1 MDLTVLIVAVLLIV
15 ALAYAVRS
23 KFSRDEE
30 QFSRTYR
37 PPELDDWDDED
48 DSDEDALVFS
58 GLAAF
63 DSDPFPLG
71 RGSYRLRFWFP
82 EEVLVKVELFT
93 ADGADHEVLALRLGE
108 GEETFDID
116 SPGDYL
122 LVVEP
127 AEAEAAWELE
137 ITPLGLPSQRPHP

>member
-1 MDLTVLIVAVLLIV
+1 MDLTVLIVAVLLI
-15 ALAYAVRS
+15 ASLAYAVRNKLNRES
-23 KFSRDEE
+23 E

-37 PPELDDWDDED
+37 PPEIDDWDDEDD

-58 GLAAF
+58 GIAAF

-82 EEVLVKVELFT
+82 EEILVKVELFT

-116 SPGDYL
+116 APGDYV

-127 AEAEAAWELE
+127 AEVEAAWELE
-137 ITPLGLPSQRPHP
+137 ITPLGLPSQRR